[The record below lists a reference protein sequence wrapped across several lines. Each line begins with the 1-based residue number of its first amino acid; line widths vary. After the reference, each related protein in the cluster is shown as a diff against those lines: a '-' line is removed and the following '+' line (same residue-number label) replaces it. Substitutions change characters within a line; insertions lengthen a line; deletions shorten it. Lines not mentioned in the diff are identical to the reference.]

1 MAESNAAAAPALHTN
16 IESGKFDEKEH
27 HSTAPTTEKKV
38 EAEDDDEDIDA
49 LIEDLESADGAAFD
63 EEEEEE
69 TSSPGTGRVVPEELL
84 QTDSRIGLT
93 SDEGTFPH
101 PLHTKT
107 RSVANPPLQFSL
119 AASASVSTR

>member
-27 HSTAPTTEKKV
+27 HATNPTTEKKI
-38 EAEDDDEDIDA
+38 EAEDEDEDIDA
-49 LIEDLESADGAAFD
+49 LIEDLESVDGAVD

-69 TSSPGTGRVVPEELL
+69 SSPATGRTVPDELL

-93 SDEGTFPH
+93 SDEGLFPH
-101 PLHTKT
+101 LDLTCLIRGLT
-107 RSVANPPLQFSL
+107 FS
-119 AASASVSTR
+119 S